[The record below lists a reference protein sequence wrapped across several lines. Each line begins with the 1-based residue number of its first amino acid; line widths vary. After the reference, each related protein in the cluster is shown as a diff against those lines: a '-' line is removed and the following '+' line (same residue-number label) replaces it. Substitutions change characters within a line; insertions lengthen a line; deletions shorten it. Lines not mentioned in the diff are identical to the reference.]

1 MQALGNYLLR
11 IVAAALLLGAA
22 GQLVRGK
29 RGKQMLRLCGGL
41 CMALVVLAPLPGLA
55 SLAGSNS
62 LSDALLAS
70 EPAAE
75 NLAQVR
81 EELGK
86 LISQQTEA
94 YILDKARSLGASV
107 TVKVS
112 LEPLRR
118 DDLRCGDTGTAAG
131 AGPVAAGGSG
141 ADRGAGHMGGI
152 KEKSAGA
159 LARLGKYKYA
169 LLVLLLG
176 VVLLLLPS
184 GGKAA
189 KAETPAAQDAGQQ
202 EMAEDAAALQAQLG
216 KLLSQIQGAGEVEV
230 ILTLRTGT
238 QYVYQTDV
246 TQEERSGEDDPQ
258 SSVTRE
264 TVLAASGS
272 GQQQAVVTQTI
283 YPTYRGAVVISQ
295 GADQP
300 QVKLDLVCAVSS
312 LTGLSADKITVVK
325 MKEQ

>member
-94 YILDKARSLGASV
+94 YILDKARSLG
-107 TVKVS
+107 VS
-112 LEPLRR
+112 LEALGDYYLRPSAV
-118 DDLRCGDTGTAAG
+118 TI
-131 AGPVAAGGSG
+131 
-141 ADRGAGHMGGI
+141 RGA
-152 KEKSAGA
+152 
-159 LARLGKYKYA
+159 
-169 LLVLLLG
+169 V
-176 VVLLLLPS
+176 
-184 GGKAA
+184 
-189 KAETPAAQDAGQQ
+189 TPA
-202 EMAEDAAALQAQLG
+202 
-216 KLLSQIQGAGEVEV
+216 
-230 ILTLRTGT
+230 
-238 QYVYQTDV
+238 
-246 TQEERSGEDDPQ
+246 
-258 SSVTRE
+258 
-264 TVLAASGS
+264 
-272 GQQQAVVTQTI
+272 QQQALAQWLQENL
-283 YPTYRGAVVISQ
+283 A
-295 GADQP
+295 
-300 QVKLDLVCAVSS
+300 
-312 LTGLSADKITVVK
+312 LTGGQVTW
-325 MKEQ
+325 EE

>member
-94 YILDKARSLGASV
+94 YILDKAEELGANVSG
-107 TVKVS
+107 VKVQAQWNLDGLWVPYS
-112 LEPLRR
+112 AEIDVP
-118 DDLRCGDTGTAAG
+118 DI
-131 AGPVAAGGSG
+131 GS
-141 ADRGAGHMGGI
+141 A
-152 KEKSAGA
+152 
-159 LARLGKYKYA
+159 
-169 LLVLLLG
+169 
-176 VVLLLLPS
+176 
-184 GGKAA
+184 KAA
-189 KAETPAAQDAGQQ
+189 LEGMIQNELGIPAERQ
-202 EMAEDAAALQAQLG
+202 MW
-216 KLLSQIQGAGEVEV
+216 
-230 ILTLRTGT
+230 
-238 QYVYQTDV
+238 
-246 TQEERSGEDDPQ
+246 
-258 SSVTRE
+258 
-264 TVLAASGS
+264 
-272 GQQQAVVTQTI
+272 
-283 YPTYRGAVVISQ
+283 
-295 GADQP
+295 
-300 QVKLDLVCAVSS
+300 
-312 LTGLSADKITVVK
+312 
-325 MKEQ
+325 M

>member
-94 YILDKARSLGASV
+94 YILDKAAQCG
-107 TVKVS
+107 VS
-112 LEPLRR
+112 LADAQVTLQWSTDGYWYPYAVRLV
-118 DDLRCGDTGTAAG
+118 TAG
-131 AGPVAAGGSG
+131 AAENS
-141 ADRGAGHMGGI
+141 R
-152 KEKSAGA
+152 
-159 LARLGKYKYA
+159 LA
-169 LLVLLLG
+169 
-176 VVLLLLPS
+176 
-184 GGKAA
+184 
-189 KAETPAAQDAGQQ
+189 
-202 EMAEDAAALQAQLG
+202 
-216 KLLSQIQGAGEVEV
+216 
-230 ILTLRTGT
+230 
-238 QYVYQTDV
+238 
-246 TQEERSGEDDPQ
+246 
-258 SSVTRE
+258 
-264 TVLAASGS
+264 
-272 GQQQAVVTQTI
+272 QTI
-283 YPTYRGAVVISQ
+283 ES
-295 GADQP
+295 
-300 QVKLDLVCAVSS
+300 DLGIPRARQEWSS
-312 LTGLSADKITVVK
+312 TS
-325 MKEQ
+325 

>member
-41 CMALVVLAPLPGLA
+41 CMALVVLVPLPSLA

-112 LEPLRR
+112 LEPL
-118 DDLRCGDTGTAAG
+118 
-131 AGPVAAGGSG
+131 GGLITC
-141 ADRGAGHMGGI
+141 A
-152 KEKSAGA
+152 
-159 LARLGKYKYA
+159 
-169 LLVLLLG
+169 
-176 VVLLLLPS
+176 
-184 GGKAA
+184 
-189 KAETPAAQDAGQQ
+189 PA
-202 EMAEDAAALQAQLG
+202 
-216 KLLSQIQGAGEVEV
+216 
-230 ILTLRTGT
+230 
-238 QYVYQTDV
+238 
-246 TQEERSGEDDPQ
+246 P
-258 SSVTRE
+258 
-264 TVLAASGS
+264 
-272 GQQQAVVTQTI
+272 
-283 YPTYRGAVVISQ
+283 
-295 GADQP
+295 
-300 QVKLDLVCAVSS
+300 
-312 LTGLSADKITVVK
+312 
-325 MKEQ
+325 